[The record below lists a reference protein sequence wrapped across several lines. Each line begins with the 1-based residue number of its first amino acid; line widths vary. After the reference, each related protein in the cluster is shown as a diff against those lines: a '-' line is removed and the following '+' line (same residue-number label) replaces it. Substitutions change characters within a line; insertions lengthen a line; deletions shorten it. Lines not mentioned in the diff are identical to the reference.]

1 MEGAAPV
8 RPLEQAVRE
17 SDEFR
22 ETVERALEM
31 VVPLVADYAFVHL
44 AEVDGSIQEVSFQ
57 HRDPGKEPELA
68 LLLREL
74 RTSMTA
80 PGSVIRGALEEGQA
94 RQVGVPPGAM
104 VTSSSNQPL
113 REAVDRLGPRSF
125 MVVPLIVD
133 GGTVGTLSFAR
144 FEDDRPYDDHDL
156 GFAKA
161 VAGQTG
167 LAIAKVEQIHEVE
180 QARRDTIAATE
191 EMRLQARLLDA
202 VGEAVVAVDLDG
214 RIVYWNRAAEALYG
228 YPAAEALGRDLSVT
242 APADADRA
250 QLTSAMKALSAGDTW
265 TGEVTLQRRDGEV
278 FPARFTG
285 TPFYDDEGKAHGI
298 ITVTS
303 DLTQRKE
310 LEGQVIQAQRLQAV
324 GGLAGGV
331 AHDLNNA
338 LTGIQGFTELIL
350 QDLPPG
356 SEAQGDLEEIRE
368 AANRAA
374 GLVQQLLAFSR
385 RQLLQ
390 PKRLDLN
397 QVVLGMSGVLR
408 RVVREDI
415 ELVHDLASDLLP
427 TKADPRQVEQV
438 VLNLVQNAVE
448 AMPAGGR
455 LTISTLNQRIGA
467 NEADS
472 FHYFVRAGAYAVL
485 SVEDTGPGMTE
496 EVKTR
501 AFEPFFT
508 TKAPGQGPGLGLST
522 VYGIVK
528 QSEGYVWIDSEPQR
542 GAKVRVF
549 LPELHVEEPTVDAPT
564 MEKDR
569 PLRVLLAEDDQAVR
583 TVVRRIL
590 EREGFSV
597 MEAANGK
604 EALAVAR
611 QGHFD
616 AIITDVVM
624 PEMGGH
630 DMVRALREEERDI
643 PVLFISGHTDDQVAR
658 AGIADGGY
666 AFLAKPFT
674 REALLR
680 MIEGILGEG
689 DSGR

>member
-1 MEGAAPV
+1 M
-8 RPLEQAVRE
+8 
-17 SDEFR
+17 D
-22 ETVERALEM
+22 RALAM

-44 AEVDGSIQEVSFQ
+44 TEADGSIQEVAFQ
-57 HRDPGKEPELA
+57 HRDPAKEPELA

-74 RTSMTA
+74 RGPMTA
-80 PGSVIRGALEEGQA
+80 GGSVIRAAIEEGTA
-94 RQVGVPPGAM
+94 RQVGVPAGVM
-104 VTSSSNQPL
+104 VAPASNQPL

-125 MVVPLIVD
+125 MVVPLRVD
-133 GGTVGTLSFAR
+133 DAIVGTISFAR

-156 GFAKA
+156 SFAKA

-167 LAIAKVEQIHEVE
+167 LALSKVAQIQEIE
-180 QARRDTIAATE
+180 KARREAIDAADE
-191 EMRLQARLLDA
+191 IRLQARLLDA
-202 VGEAVVAVDLDG
+202 VGEAVVAVDLEG
-214 RIVYWNRAAEALYG
+214 KIVYWNRAAETLYG
-228 YPAAEALGRDLSVT
+228 YQAHEALGRDLSVT
-242 APADADRA
+242 APADTDRA
-250 QLTSAMKALSAGDTW
+250 QLTAAMKALSAGDTW
-265 TGEVTLQRRDGEV
+265 TGEVTLQRRSGEA

-285 TPFYDDEGKAHGI
+285 TPFFDESGDPHGI

-350 QDLPPG
+350 QDLPSHSG
-356 SEAQGDLEEIRE
+356 ARGDLQEIRD

-390 PKRLDLN
+390 PRELDLN
-397 QVVLGMSGVLR
+397 RIVLGMSGVLR

-415 ELVHDLASDLLP
+415 ELVHDLANDLVP
-427 TKADPRQVEQV
+427 TRADPRQVEQV

-448 AMPAGGR
+448 AMPTGGR
-455 LTISTLNQRIGA
+455 LTISTGNQAIGT
-467 NEADS
+467 EESES
-472 FHYFVRAGAYAVL
+472 FQYFVREGAYAVL
-485 SVEDTGPGMTE
+485 TVEDTGPGMPDD
-496 EVKTR
+496 VKAR

-508 TKAPGQGPGLGLST
+508 TKPPGQGPGLGLST

-528 QSEGYVWIDSEPQR
+528 QSEGYVWIESQPQR
-542 GAKVRVF
+542 GARVRVF
-549 LPELHVEEPTVDAPT
+549 LPETEAEVKAPVEPELSG
-564 MEKDR
+564 R
-569 PLRVLLAEDDQAVR
+569 PIRILLAEDDEAVR

-590 EREGFSV
+590 EREGFQV
-597 MEAANGK
+597 MEASNGA
-604 EALAVAR
+604 EALGVAR

-616 AIITDVVM
+616 AIVTDVVM
-624 PEMGGH
+624 PEMSGH
-630 DMVRALREEERDI
+630 EMVRALREEALDL

-658 AGIADGGY
+658 AGIAEGGY

-674 REALLR
+674 REALLNKVR
-680 MIEGILGEG
+680 EILARGEG
-689 DSGR
+689 ERDQAPR

>member
-1 MEGAAPV
+1 M
-8 RPLEQAVRE
+8 RPLDPSVRE
-17 SDEFR
+17 SEEFR
-22 ETVERALEM
+22 ETVDRALEM

-44 AEVDGSIQEVSFQ
+44 SETDGSIQEVAFQ

-74 RTSMTA
+74 RASMTA

-94 RQVGVPPGAM
+94 RQVGVPPGVM
-104 VTSSSNQPL
+104 VASSSSQPL
-113 REAVDRLGPRSF
+113 KEAVDRLGPRSF

-167 LAIAKVEQIHEVE
+167 LAIAKAEQIHEVE
-180 QARRDTIAATE
+180 KARREAIAATE
-191 EMRLQARLLDA
+191 EIRLQARLLDA

-214 RIVYWNRAAEALYG
+214 KIVYWNKAAESLYG
-228 YPAAEALGRDLSVT
+228 YPAEEARGRDLSVT
-242 APADADRA
+242 APGDTDRA
-250 QLTSAMKALSAGDTW
+250 QLTSAMKALSSGETW
-265 TGEVTLQRRDGEV
+265 TGEVTLQRRSGET

-285 TPFYDDEGKAHGI
+285 TPFYDDDGNAHGI

-350 QDLPPG
+350 QDLP
-356 SEAQGDLEEIRE
+356 STSDARGDLEEIRE

-397 QVVLGMSGVLR
+397 QIVLGMSGVLR

-415 ELVHDLASDLLP
+415 ELVHELANDLLP

-455 LTISTLNQRIGA
+455 LKISTLNERIDTT
-467 NEADS
+467 EADS

-485 SVEDTGPGMTE
+485 SVEDTGPGMTD
-496 EVKTR
+496 EVKVR

-508 TKAPGQGPGLGLST
+508 TKPPGQGPGLGLST

-528 QSEGYVWIDSEPQR
+528 QSEGYVWIDSAPKR

-549 LPELHVEEPTVDAPT
+549 LPELPVQEPSPRAPIEEDATV
-564 MEKDR
+564 R
-569 PLRVLLAEDDQAVR
+569 ILLAEDDEAVR

-590 EREGFSV
+590 QREGFVV
-597 MEAANGK
+597 MEAVNGK

-630 DMVRALREEERDI
+630 DMVRTLREEARDL

-658 AGIADGGY
+658 AGIAEGGY

-674 REALLR
+674 REDLLQK
-680 MIEGILGEG
+680 IDEILTAGHG
-689 DSGR
+689 GT